1 MMNNTT
7 VQTPTTPAPDL
18 LHESAG
24 ALERIERCGD
34 HGLLWVEDLDRLA
47 LSFGLPDFEDME
59 PRLHE
64 LLDEAPTDLARGIAI
79 GMAMAWLSSLV
90 LPLPVAH

>member
-1 MMNNTT
+1 MKTT
-7 VQTPTTPAPDL
+7 VQITTTTPDL
-18 LHESAG
+18 LHESATV
-24 ALERIERCGD
+24 LERIENCGD
-34 HGLLWVEDLDRLA
+34 QGLLWVEDLDRLA
-47 LSFGLPDFEDME
+47 LHLGLGLPDFEDME